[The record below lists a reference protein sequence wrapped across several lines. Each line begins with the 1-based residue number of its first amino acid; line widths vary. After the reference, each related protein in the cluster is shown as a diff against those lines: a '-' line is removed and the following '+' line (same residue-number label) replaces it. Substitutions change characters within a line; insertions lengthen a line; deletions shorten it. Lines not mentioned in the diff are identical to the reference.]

1 VEGSDVHTW
10 GTVTDISQN
19 GCYVELMATFPV
31 GAIVDLQLEL
41 NEIRAHV
48 KGEVRVSYPC
58 LGMGI
63 AFREISDENRCDPFK
78 CCAP

>member
-1 VEGSDVHTW
+1 
-10 GTVTDISQN
+10 
-19 GCYVELMATFPV
+19 VELMATFPV

-41 NEIRAHV
+41 NGIGAHV

-63 AFREISDENRCDPFK
+63 AFQEISDENRVRLLEMLRSVSP
-78 CCAP
+78 PPHR